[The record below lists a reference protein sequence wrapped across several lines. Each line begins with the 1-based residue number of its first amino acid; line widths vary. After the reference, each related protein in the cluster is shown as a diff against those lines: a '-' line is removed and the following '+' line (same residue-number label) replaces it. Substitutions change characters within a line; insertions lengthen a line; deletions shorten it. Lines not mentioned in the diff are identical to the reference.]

1 MPATQ
6 TATKNSSSCST
17 PPLPDYKSL
26 AASGMTDMDIP
37 SGNANL
43 PEAMFLFAYSQ
54 LQAAKTQPALQA
66 TWGRYA
72 RWWKR
77 RLDPDAWR
85 LIEARCIERAKELV
99 EEVAKN
105 VGPQQ
110 IETLRTMGMRPPGG
124 GDARV
129 TRMDAAGNG
138 NMRGTATTIP

>member
-1 MPATQ
+1 
-6 TATKNSSSCST
+6 
-17 PPLPDYKSL
+17 
-26 AASGMTDMDIP
+26 MTDMDIP

-43 PEAMFLFAYSQ
+43 PGAMFLFAYSQ
-54 LQAAKTQPALQA
+54 LQAAKTQPELQA

-110 IETLRTMGMRPPGG
+110 IETLRTMGMRPPDGV
-124 GDARV
+124 DARV
-129 TRMDAAGNG
+129 TR
-138 NMRGTATTIP
+138 TTTR